1 MCACNQH
8 AARVTLA
15 PIELPDADSCGNPAA
30 ATVAMKIT
38 AYTQAQELN
47 FTGATLDSLPADT
60 LQLGVELS
68 TNGSPV
74 AIGKT
79 APIAEFAEL
88 ADGTVL
94 PVAMLPPNGFCNA
107 GDMVAPRLHPMIARA
122 GNGVLVVGGLAG
134 GSGAA
139 AEYYDSATATFTSV
153 DVPAQFGSA
162 LDGAS
167 LATLPDGRVAMS
179 LGQGA
184 TVFDPGSGGFS
195 PPSFLQDLRVDHAS
209 LALDDTRLLIAGGC
223 ASAAGTCGSA
233 DLAWQT
239 SVAYTVDA
247 DGRISMPTAEPTLPA
262 MSTRF
267 GGALFDPGPLE
278 DGSRRVLLAAASSD
292 PTSGDEIAIDSA
304 SPATPVTGMYAD
316 ATLLDGGAVLSAFAL
331 DGSAQTGADSIVP
344 PDVPAPT
351 AAVPA
356 LFAPP
361 LDGARLA
368 LVEDGTVVA
377 IGDAMVGMFDPTTQV
392 WTQITPSG
400 DAPPPL
406 PGPSLARLPDGS
418 VLVLG
423 GGVTPS
429 ATTWLYR
436 PSLTGPNS
444 QQVVALPTGTQGVM
458 TPTSPANTSGS
469 GSTMTLT
476 APAPAGDLTARAL
489 VGGVRTA
496 TGTVSASVTPDSTNP
511 GGVVL
516 IAQQTAPG
524 SLLDVQLVAGQTP
537 VIERRI
543 AGAITPL
550 CSSGS
555 IGSADFAMGVA
566 FTVTATTAT
575 ATLVKSQTTI
585 LSCDLSDDPGAGAVG
600 QWGIAATAN
609 GAIQVSS
616 VIVSRGQ

>member
-1 MCACNQH
+1 M
-8 AARVTLA
+8 L
-15 PIELPDADSCGNPAA
+15 
-30 ATVAMKIT
+30 IT
-38 AYTQAQELN
+38 AYTQAQELS
-47 FTGATLDSLPADT
+47 FTGDSLDNLPADT

-68 TNGSPV
+68 GGGGTPV

-79 APIAEFAEL
+79 APIAEFADL

-94 PVAMLPPNGFCNA
+94 PIAMLPPNGFCNA
-107 GDMVAPRLHPMIARA
+107 GDMVVPRLHPVLARA
-122 GNGVLVVGGLAG
+122 GDGVLVVGGLAG
-134 GSGAA
+134 GTGSA
-139 AEYYDSATATFTSV
+139 AEYYDSATATFTAV

-162 LDGAS
+162 LDGAA

-184 TVFDPGSGGFS
+184 TVFDPTTKSFS

-209 LALDDTRLLIAGGC
+209 LALDETRLFIAGGC
-223 ASAAGTCGSA
+223 ATAADACGSA
-233 DLAWQT
+233 DLPWQT
-239 SVAYTVDA
+239 SVVYAIDA
-247 DGRISMPTAEPTLPA
+247 DGRVSTPTAEPTLPA

-267 GGALFDPGPLE
+267 GGTLFDPGPLE
-278 DGSRRVLLAAASSD
+278 DGTRRVLLAAASSD
-292 PTSGDEIAIDSA
+292 PTSGDEIVIDGLL
-304 SPATPVTGMYAD
+304 PATAVTGMYAD
-316 ATLLDGGAVLSAFAL
+316 ATLLDGGGVLSAFAL
-331 DGSAQTGADSIVP
+331 DGSGQTGADSIVA
-344 PDVPAPT
+344 PDVPAPS

-377 IGDAMVGMFDPTTQV
+377 IGDAEVGAFDPTTQV
-392 WTQITPSG
+392 WTQIAPTG
-400 DAPPPL
+400 DAPPAL

-436 PSLTGPNS
+436 PSLIGPNS
-444 QQVVALPTGTQGVM
+444 QQVVALPSGTQGVM
-458 TPTSPANTSGS
+458 TPTSPANTVLGA
-469 GSTMTLT
+469 TLTLT
-476 APAPAGDLTARAL
+476 APNDDLTARAL

-496 TGTVSASVTPDSTNP
+496 TGTVSAAVAISMTKP

-524 SLLDVQLVAGQTP
+524 SLLDVQLVPGETP

-543 AGAITPL
+543 AGVITPI

-555 IGSADFAMGVA
+555 IAAADFAMGVA

-585 LSCDLSDDPGAGAVG
+585 LSCDLSKDPGAGAVG
-600 QWGIAATAN
+600 QWGIAATSN
-609 GAIQVSS
+609 GAIQLSS
-616 VIVSRGQ
+616 IIVSRGQ

>member
-15 PIELPDADSCGNPAA
+15 PIALPSTDDCGNPAA
-30 ATVAMKIT
+30 STVAMKIT

-47 FTGATLDSLPADT
+47 FTADTLDGLPAGT
-60 LQLGVELS
+60 LQLGIELS
-68 TNGSPV
+68 AGGEPV

-79 APIAEFAEL
+79 APIAEFADL

-94 PVAMLPPNGFCNA
+94 PIAMLPPNGFCHA
-107 GDMVAPRLHPMIARA
+107 GDMVAPRLHPAIARA
-122 GNGVLVVGGLAG
+122 GDGVLVVGGLDG

-139 AEYYDSATATFTSV
+139 AEYYDSSTATFV
-153 DVPAQFGSA
+153 MVPVPGQFGSA

-179 LGQGA
+179 VGQGA
-184 TVFDPGSGGFS
+184 TVFDPVKLAFS

-223 ASAAGTCGSA
+223 ATAAAACGSA

-239 SVAYTVDA
+239 SVVYTVDA
-247 DGRISMPTAEPTLPA
+247 DGRVSMPTAEPTLPA
-262 MSTRF
+262 MSARF

-292 PTSGDEIAIDSA
+292 PTSGDEIVIDGPL
-304 SPATPVTGMYAD
+304 PATPVTGMYAD

-344 PDVPAPT
+344 PDVPVPT
-351 AAVPA
+351 SASPA

-368 LVEDGTVVA
+368 LAEDGTVVA
-377 IGDAMVGMFDPTTQV
+377 IGDAMIGAFDPTTQV
-392 WTQITPSG
+392 WTQITPAG

-406 PGPSLARLPDGS
+406 PGPSLVRLPDGS

-423 GGVTPS
+423 GGAMPS

-436 PSLTGPNS
+436 PSLVGPNS
-444 QQVVALPTGTQGVM
+444 QQVVALPSGTQGVL
-458 TPTSPANTSGS
+458 TPTSPGTTML
-469 GSTMTLT
+469 GSTLTLT
-476 APAPAGDLTARAL
+476 APADDLTARAL

-496 TGTVSASVTPDSTNP
+496 TGTVSATVASGG

-524 SLLDVQLVAGQTP
+524 SLLDIQLVPGETP

-543 AGAITPL
+543 AGEITPL

-555 IGSADFAMGVA
+555 IAAADFAMGVA
-566 FTVTATTAT
+566 FTVTATTAS
-575 ATLVKSQTTI
+575 AMLVKSQTTI
-585 LSCDLSDDPGAGAVG
+585 LSCDLSNDPGAGAVG

>member
-8 AARVTLA
+8 AAHVTLA
-15 PIELPDADSCGNPAA
+15 PIALPSADSCGNPAA
-30 ATVAMKIT
+30 STVSMKVT

-47 FTGATLDSLPADT
+47 FTGDSLDDLPADT

-68 TNGSPV
+68 AGGEPV

-79 APIAEFAEL
+79 APIAEFADL

-94 PVAMLPPNGFCNA
+94 PIAMLPPNGFCNA
-107 GDMVAPRLHPMIARA
+107 GDMVAARLHPVIARA
-122 GNGVLVVGGLAG
+122 GDGVLVVGGQ
-134 GSGAA
+134 SGDDPP
-139 AEYYDSATATFTSV
+139 AEYYDSSTATFTMV
-153 DVPAQFGSA
+153 TVPGQFGSA

-184 TVFDPGSGGFS
+184 TVFDPVKMTFS

-209 LALDDTRLLIAGGC
+209 LALDDTRLFIAGGC
-223 ASAAGTCGSA
+223 ATAAAACGSA

-239 SVAYTVDA
+239 SVVYAVDA
-247 DGRISMPTAEPTLPA
+247 DGRISTPTAEPTLPA

-267 GGALFDPGPLE
+267 DGTLFDPGPLE
-278 DGSRRVLLAAASSD
+278 DSSRRVVLAAASSD
-292 PTSGDEIAIDSA
+292 PTSGDEIVVDGPL
-304 SPATPVTGMYAD
+304 PATPVTGMYAD
-316 ATLLDGGAVLSAFAL
+316 ATLLDGGGVLSAFAL

-344 PDVPAPT
+344 LDVPAPS
-351 AAVPA
+351 AATPA

-377 IGDAMVGMFDPTTQV
+377 IGDSEVGAFDPTTQV

-406 PGPSLARLPDGS
+406 PGPSLVRLPDGS

-423 GGVTPS
+423 GGAMAS

-436 PSLTGPNS
+436 PSLVGPNS
-444 QQVVALPTGTQGVM
+444 QQVVALPSGTQGVM
-458 TPTSPANTSGS
+458 TPTSPPNTVLGS
-469 GSTMTLT
+469 PLTLS
-476 APAPAGDLTARAL
+476 APADDLTARAL

-496 TGTVSASVTPDSTNP
+496 TGTVSAAVAISTTQP
-511 GGVVL
+511 GGVAL

-524 SLLDVQLVAGQTP
+524 SLLDVKLVPGETP

-555 IGSADFAMGVA
+555 IAAADFAMGVA

-585 LSCDLSDDPGAGAVG
+585 VSCDLASDPGAGAVG

-609 GAIQVSS
+609 GAIQLSS
-616 VIVSRGQ
+616 IIVSRGQ